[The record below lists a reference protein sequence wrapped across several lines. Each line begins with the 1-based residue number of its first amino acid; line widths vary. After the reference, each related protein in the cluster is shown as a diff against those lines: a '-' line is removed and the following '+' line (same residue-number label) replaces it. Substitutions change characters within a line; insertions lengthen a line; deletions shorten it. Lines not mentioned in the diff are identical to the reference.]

1 MTYDEINEVLDTSDP
16 ESWARIEEGN
26 CTYKSDP
33 LLTIVPYGEPRDF
46 NEKWATNHADS
57 KAQTSE
63 YEVRYGGSVICRK
76 MLVSVDGGRATL
88 PMPIIKTS
96 KIRRKDYNFAQIVA
110 PDNLDEYIERSHLS
124 VEQ

>member
-1 MTYDEINEVLDTSDP
+1 MTYDEINEILDTGDP
-16 ESWARIEEGN
+16 ESWARVEEGN
-26 CTYKSDP
+26 CTYKNDP

-46 NEKWATNHADS
+46 NEEWATNHADS

-88 PMPIIKTS
+88 PMPRRNTTIIPK
-96 KIRRKDYNFAQIVA
+96 KDYNFAQIVA
-110 PDNLDEYIERSHLS
+110 PDDLDEYIERSHLS
-124 VEQ
+124 VEM